1 MVDEPWLN
9 LRYPYSLVPVQQDRV
24 IQMSPTAAN
33 AQLRKEFSPR
43 NSVFIMFPRRQYVI
57 QNHKITEAGKGLWC
71 LKFSPGTTA
80 AEYKASASC
89 LRKALASSPRDGLHW
104 QQLFEVVQH
113 TRFFCA
119 KGSDMQQQH
128 VHSTRFGRATSQL
141 QKYYFPT
148 QSPPL
153 AMHFH

>member
-71 LKFSPGTTA
+71 LKFSPRTTA

-104 QQLFEVVQH
+104 QQLFEVVHIQDFSVLKALICSSNTYILRDLVEQLLNYRNTIFQH
-113 TRFFCA
+113 
-119 KGSDMQQQH
+119 SH
-128 VHSTRFGRATSQL
+128 H
-141 QKYYFPT
+141 
-148 QSPPL
+148 
-153 AMHFH
+153 H